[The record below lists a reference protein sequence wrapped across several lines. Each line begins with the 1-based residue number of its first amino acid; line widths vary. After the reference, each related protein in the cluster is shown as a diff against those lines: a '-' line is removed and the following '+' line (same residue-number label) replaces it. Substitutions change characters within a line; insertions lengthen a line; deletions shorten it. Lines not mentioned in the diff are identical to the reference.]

1 MRTNGEAEI
10 GYVEYPIDPHGHG
23 TIVGEVV
30 VCPKNT
36 YTERDIADR
45 VAARASKKSG
55 SENPIPVIGNEIEIL
70 YPLRARGCA
79 DS

>member
-1 MRTNGEAEI
+1 MRTKGEAEI

-45 VAARASKKSG
+45 VAASGFKKVRIRKSDT
-55 SENPIPVIGNEIEIL
+55 S
-70 YPLRARGCA
+70 YR
-79 DS
+79 